1 MQTGDVSLPLIPAPV
16 RLDLLDGDPYVV
28 PDEFLTRGDVSADAG
43 DGYSLRVSAGDGF
56 SADLQGA
63 GAAGAASATMLQLVE
78 LTDGEVPALEIEDA
92 PRYSWRGLMVDIAR
106 HFFGPETLRK
116 VIDLA
121 ALYKLNVL
129 HLHLTDDQGWRYEV
143 PRLPELI
150 ERSSTSEVD
159 GGPGGFLSVAELA
172 EITAYAAERGI
183 TIVGEVDLPG
193 HTAAALHAVP
203 ALNESGE
210 AREVYTGT
218 DVGHS
223 TLRLEL
229 PETKDFLE
237 DVVAALVDQTPGEFV
252 HVGGDEVRLL
262 RPEEYATFVQHVEAL
277 VLRLGKR
284 PVFWQEAAASLQDS
298 RSVVQLWDSN
308 ADPAPV
314 VAAAR
319 RGHQVILSP
328 GNRAYLDMKYDAD
341 TALGLEWAGHVDV
354 RDSYDWDPATL
365 IPGLPPEAIIGV
377 EAALWTETIR
387 TEDDMFSMLLP
398 RLAAIAEVAW
408 SAPEVRD
415 WEAFAEDL
423 PAHTAL
429 WESRGLAHTTR
440 PLPGS

>member
-1 MQTGDVSLPLIPAPV
+1 MWGSAFDEPGDAS
-16 RLDLLDGDPYVV
+16 
-28 PDEFLTRGDVSADAG
+28 
-43 DGYSLRVSAGDGF
+43 YSLK
-56 SADLQGA
+56 
-63 GAAGAASATMLQLVE
+63 ASASSLIYRAQGSPGVAAAHATAHQLAE
-78 LTDGEVPALEIEDA
+78 LAGGVIPALEIDDA
-92 PRYSWRGLMVDIAR
+92 PRYPWRGLMIDIAR
-106 HFFGPETLRK
+106 HFFGPPTLRK

-121 ALYKLNVL
+121 ALYKFNVL

-150 ERSSTSEVD
+150 ERSSGSEVD
-159 GGPGGFLSVAELA
+159 GGPGGFLSTEELA
-172 EITAYAAERGI
+172 ELTSYAAERGI

-203 ALNESGE
+203 ALNENGLP
-210 AREVYTGT
+210 REVYTGT
-218 DVGHS
+218 EVGHS

-237 DVVAALVDQTPGEFV
+237 DAVGALVDQTPGEFV

-341 TALGLEWAGHVDV
+341 TVLGLDWAGLVDV
-354 RDSYDWDPATL
+354 RDSYDWDPDTL
-365 IPGLPPEAIIGV
+365 IPGLPAEAILGV

-387 TEDDMFSMLLP
+387 TEDHLFSMLLP

-423 PAHTAL
+423 PAHAAL
-429 WESRGLAHTTR
+429 WESRGLAHTAR
-440 PLPGS
+440 PLPGN

>member
-1 MQTGDVSLPLIPAPV
+1 MWGTSFDEASDASYSLTAAAEALVYRAGGP
-16 RLDLLDGDPYVV
+16 
-28 PDEFLTRGDVSADAG
+28 RGVSAAH
-43 DGYSLRVSAGDGF
+43 
-56 SADLQGA
+56 
-63 GAAGAASATMLQLVE
+63 ATAHQLTE
-78 LTDGEVPALEIEDA
+78 LTGGAIPALEIEDA
-92 PRYSWRGLMVDIAR
+92 PRYAWRGLMIDIAR
-106 HFFGPETLRK
+106 HFFGPPTLRK

-121 ALYKLNVL
+121 ALYKFNVL

-150 ERSSTSEVD
+150 ERSSGSEVG
-159 GGPGGFLSVAELA
+159 GGPGGFLSAEELV
-172 EITAYAAERGI
+172 ELTSYAAERGI

-203 ALNESGE
+203 ALNENGLP
-210 AREVYTGT
+210 REVYTGT
-218 DVGHS
+218 EVGHS

-237 DVVAALVDQTPGEFV
+237 DAVGALVDQTPGEFV

-308 ADPAPV
+308 ADPAEV
-314 VAAAR
+314 VAAAQ

-341 TALGLEWAGHVDV
+341 TALGLDWAGLVDV
-354 RDSYDWDPATL
+354 RDSYDWDPDTL
-365 IPGLPPEAIIGV
+365 IPGLPAEAILGV

-387 TEDDMFSMLLP
+387 TEDDLFSMLLP
-398 RLAAIAEVAW
+398 RLPAIAEVAW

-423 PAHTAL
+423 PAHEAL
-429 WESRGLAHTTR
+429 WESRGLAHTDR
-440 PLPGS
+440 PLPGG